1 MLKPRLTLIILAIS
15 FLALVTPSLA
25 TGGPKKDPFV
35 GTYTRTFIGATGGI
49 KETLVLK
56 SNMTCTLKS
65 VYEGR
70 KPIVQTCKWSKNE
83 NSAKVTFK
91 DGEEA
96 NNMTFKLQ
104 GKELIATEYDKSI
117 WGAEVKYRK
126 VS

>member
-1 MLKPRLTLIILAIS
+1 MTKTRITLTLAIS
-15 FLALVTPSLA
+15 FALVMPCLA
-25 TGGPKKDPFV
+25 IGLKKDPFV
-35 GTYTRTFIGATGGI
+35 GTYTRTFIGASGGI

-70 KPIVQTCKWSKNE
+70 KPIFQTCTWSKNGT
-83 NSAKVTFK
+83 SATVKFK
-91 DGEEA
+91 SGEEA

-104 GKELIATEYDKSI
+104 GNELIATEYDKSI